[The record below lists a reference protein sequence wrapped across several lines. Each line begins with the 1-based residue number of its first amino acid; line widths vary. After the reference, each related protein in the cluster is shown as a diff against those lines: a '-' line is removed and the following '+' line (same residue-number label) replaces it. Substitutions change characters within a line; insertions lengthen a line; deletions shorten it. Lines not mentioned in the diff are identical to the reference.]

1 MTEPFESPRF
11 SRCGILRNGALAKF
25 PKNGYSRNKSKT
37 ALTIVT
43 LLPLFPLE
51 LVLLPGVPLPLH
63 IFEPRY
69 KEMIAECIEQKK
81 PFGVVRA
88 SSDGV
93 ADIGCTAEIMSV
105 TKKYDDGRM
114 DIITRGV
121 ERFEVVEVNEDRSF
135 LQAEISVVED
145 EPEKPPA
152 DMVTQAVR
160 LHAEIA
166 KLAGAE
172 PSGPDERAG
181 NLSFL
186 LAGSLPLDL
195 DFKQSLLSTLS
206 ETKRLEAVVGYLEA
220 ILPGLRRA
228 AKARWN

>member
-1 MTEPFESPRF
+1 MS
-11 SRCGILRNGALAKF
+11 S
-25 PKNGYSRNKSKT
+25 
-37 ALTIVT
+37 
-43 LLPLFPLE
+43 LLPIFPLE

-69 KEMIAECIEQKK
+69 KEMIAECLEQKK

-88 SSDGV
+88 SSNGV

-114 DIITRGV
+114 DILTRGV
-121 ERFEVVEVNEDRSF
+121 ERFEVIQVNEDRSF
-135 LQAEISVVED
+135 LQAEISVVQDEDED
-145 EPEKPPA
+145 EPGKPA
-152 DMVTQAVR
+152 TEIVTQAVR

-166 KLAGAE
+166 KLAGTE
-172 PSGPDERAG
+172 PSGPEEHGG

-206 ETKRLEAVVGYLEA
+206 EVKRLEAVVGYLEA
-220 ILPGLRRA
+220 VLPGLRRA
-228 AKARWN
+228 SKARWN

>member
-1 MTEPFESPRF
+1 MS
-11 SRCGILRNGALAKF
+11 
-25 PKNGYSRNKSKT
+25 
-37 ALTIVT
+37 

-69 KEMIAECIEQKK
+69 KEMIAECLEQKK
-81 PFGVVRA
+81 PFGIVRA
-88 SSDGV
+88 SEEGV
-93 ADIGCTAEIMSV
+93 AEIGCTAEIVSV

-114 DIITRGV
+114 DILTRGV
-121 ERFEVVEVNEDRSF
+121 ERFEVLEVNEERSF
-135 LQAEISVVED
+135 LQAEISLVHDDNEDGSGKPDAPLVE
-145 EPEKPPA
+145 
-152 DMVTQAVR
+152 QAVR

-166 KLAGAE
+166 KLAGADLS
-172 PSGPDERAG
+172 PADDSAS

-195 DFKQSLLSTLS
+195 DFKQNLLSTLS
-206 ETKRLEAVVGYLEA
+206 ETKRLEAVVGYLQA

>member
-1 MTEPFESPRF
+1 VS
-11 SRCGILRNGALAKF
+11 S
-25 PKNGYSRNKSKT
+25 
-37 ALTIVT
+37 
-43 LLPLFPLE
+43 LLPIFPLD
-51 LVLLPGVPLPLH
+51 LVLLPGSPLPLH

-69 KEMIAECIEQKK
+69 KEMIAECLEQKK

-93 ADIGCTAEIMSV
+93 AEIGCTAEIVSV

-114 DIITRGV
+114 DILTRGV
-121 ERFEVVEVNEDRSF
+121 ERFEVIELNQDRSF
-135 LQAEISVVED
+135 LQARVSVVDD
-145 EPEKPPA
+145 ERQKPA
-152 DMVTQAVR
+152 TDMVTQAVR
-160 LHAEIA
+160 LYGEIA
-166 KLAGAE
+166 KLAGTE

-186 LAGSLPLDL
+186 LAGSLPVDL

-206 ETKRLEAVVGYLEA
+206 EAKRLEAVVAYLEA
-220 ILPGLRRA
+220 ILPGVRRA

>member
-1 MTEPFESPRF
+1 VS
-11 SRCGILRNGALAKF
+11 S
-25 PKNGYSRNKSKT
+25 
-37 ALTIVT
+37 
-43 LLPLFPLE
+43 LLPIFPLE

-69 KEMIAECIEQKK
+69 KEMIAECLEQKK

-88 SSDGV
+88 SSEGV

-114 DIITRGV
+114 DILTRGV
-121 ERFEVVEVNEDRSF
+121 ERFEVIHVNDERAF
-135 LQAEISVVED
+135 LQAEISVVQD
-145 EPEKPPA
+145 EEEGDAESSKPA
-152 DMVTQAVR
+152 NEMVTQAVR

-172 PSGPDERAG
+172 PSGPHEQAS

-195 DFKQSLLSTLS
+195 DFKQSLLTTLS
-206 ETKRLEAVVGYLEA
+206 EAKRLEAVIGYLEA
-220 ILPGLRRA
+220 VLPGLRRA
-228 AKARWN
+228 SKARWN

>member
-1 MTEPFESPRF
+1 VS
-11 SRCGILRNGALAKF
+11 S
-25 PKNGYSRNKSKT
+25 
-37 ALTIVT
+37 
-43 LLPLFPLE
+43 LLPIFPLE

-69 KEMIAECIEQKK
+69 KEMIAECLEQKK

-114 DIITRGV
+114 DILTRGV
-121 ERFEVVEVNEDRSF
+121 DRFEVIQVNEDRSF
-135 LQAEISVVED
+135 LQAEISVVQDEDED
-145 EPEKPPA
+145 EPDKPA
-152 DMVTQAVR
+152 AQMVTQAVR

-166 KLAGAE
+166 KLAGEE
-172 PSGPDERAG
+172 PSGPDEHAG

-195 DFKQSLLSTLS
+195 DFKQNLLSTLS
-206 ETKRLEAVVGYLEA
+206 EAKRLEAVIGYLEA

-228 AKARWN
+228 SKARWN

>member
-1 MTEPFESPRF
+1 M
-11 SRCGILRNGALAKF
+11 
-25 PKNGYSRNKSKT
+25 
-37 ALTIVT
+37 
-43 LLPLFPLE
+43 LPIFPLE
-51 LVLLPGVPLPLH
+51 LVLFPGVPLPLH

-69 KEMIAECIEQKK
+69 KEMIAECIDLKK

-88 SSDGV
+88 SSEGV
-93 ADIGCTAEIMSV
+93 ADIGCTAEILEV
-105 TKKYDDGRM
+105 TKKYDDGRI
-114 DIITRGV
+114 DIVTRGV
-121 ERFEVVEVNEDRSF
+121 DRFEVLEVHEDRSF
-135 LQAEISVVED
+135 LQAEVTLIQD
-145 EPEKPPA
+145 EPDRPA
-152 DMVTQAVR
+152 QQMVERAVR

-172 PSGPDERAG
+172 VSGPEEGAS

-195 DFKQSLLSTLS
+195 DFKQQLLVTSS

-220 ILPGLRRA
+220 VLPGLRRA

>member
-1 MTEPFESPRF
+1 MS
-11 SRCGILRNGALAKF
+11 S
-25 PKNGYSRNKSKT
+25 
-37 ALTIVT
+37 
-43 LLPLFPLE
+43 LLPIFPLE

-69 KEMIAECIEQKK
+69 KEMIAECLEQKK

-114 DIITRGV
+114 DILTRGV
-121 ERFEVVEVNEDRSF
+121 ERFEVIQVNEDREF
-135 LQAEISVVED
+135 LQAEISVVQDED
-145 EPEKPPA
+145 EPEKPSSE
-152 DMVTQAVR
+152 MVAQAVR

-166 KLAGAE
+166 KLAGTE
-172 PSGPDERAG
+172 PSGPDEQAG
-181 NLSFL
+181 SLSFL

-195 DFKQSLLSTLS
+195 DFKQNLLSTLS
-206 ETKRLEAVVGYLEA
+206 EAKRLEAVVGYLEA

>member
-1 MTEPFESPRF
+1 MS
-11 SRCGILRNGALAKF
+11 S
-25 PKNGYSRNKSKT
+25 
-37 ALTIVT
+37 
-43 LLPLFPLE
+43 LLPIFPLE

-69 KEMIAECIEQKK
+69 KEMIAECLEQKK

-114 DIITRGV
+114 DILTRGV
-121 ERFEVVEVNEDRSF
+121 ERFEVIEVNEDRAF
-135 LQAEISVVED
+135 LQAEVTVVHDDD
-145 EPEKPPA
+145 EPGTPA
-152 DMVTQAVR
+152 AEMVTQAVR

-172 PSGPDERAG
+172 PSGPDEHAG

-206 ETKRLEAVVGYLEA
+206 EAKRLEAVVGYLEA
-220 ILPGLRRA
+220 VLPGLRRA

>member
-1 MTEPFESPRF
+1 MTS
-11 SRCGILRNGALAKF
+11 
-25 PKNGYSRNKSKT
+25 
-37 ALTIVT
+37 
-43 LLPLFPLE
+43 LLPIFPLE

-69 KEMIAECIEQKK
+69 KEMIAECLEQKK

-114 DIITRGV
+114 DILTRGV
-121 ERFEVVEVNEDRSF
+121 ERFEVIEVNEERSF
-135 LQAEISVVED
+135 LQAEISVVQDED
-145 EPEKPPA
+145 EPGKPAA

-172 PSGPDERAG
+172 PAGPGEHTG
-181 NLSFL
+181 SLSFL

-206 ETKRLEAVVGYLEA
+206 EAKRLEAVVGYLEA

>member
-1 MTEPFESPRF
+1 MNS
-11 SRCGILRNGALAKF
+11 
-25 PKNGYSRNKSKT
+25 
-37 ALTIVT
+37 
-43 LLPLFPLE
+43 LLPIFPLE

-63 IFEPRY
+63 IFESRY
-69 KEMIAECIEQKK
+69 KEMIAECLEQKK

-114 DIITRGV
+114 DILTRGV
-121 ERFEVVEVNEDRSF
+121 ERFEVIQVNEDRPF

-145 EPEKPPA
+145 EPGKPA
-152 DMVTQAVR
+152 AQMVTQAVR

-172 PSGPDERAG
+172 PSGPDDHAG

-195 DFKQSLLSTLS
+195 DFKQNLLSTLS
-206 ETKRLEAVVGYLEA
+206 EAKRLEAVVGYLEA

>member
-1 MTEPFESPRF
+1 LS
-11 SRCGILRNGALAKF
+11 S
-25 PKNGYSRNKSKT
+25 
-37 ALTIVT
+37 
-43 LLPLFPLE
+43 LLPIFPLE

-69 KEMIAECIEQKK
+69 KEMIAECLEQKK
-81 PFGVVRA
+81 PFGIVRA

-114 DIITRGV
+114 DILTRGV
-121 ERFEVVEVNEDRSF
+121 ERFEVIQVNEERAF
-135 LQAEISVVED
+135 LQAEISVVQDEDED
-145 EPEKPPA
+145 EPGKPLTEI
-152 DMVTQAVR
+152 VTQAVR

-172 PSGPDERAG
+172 LSGPDEHGG

-206 ETKRLEAVVGYLEA
+206 EAKRLEAVIGYLEA

-228 AKARWN
+228 SKARWN

>member
-1 MTEPFESPRF
+1 MRQVLSSPFSVNGDWVLLRTENWE
-11 SRCGILRNGALAKF
+11 LRTSWWRK
-25 PKNGYSRNKSKT
+25 
-37 ALTIVT
+37 IVCIGGPVSS
-43 LLPLFPLE
+43 LLPIFPLE

-69 KEMIAECIEQKK
+69 KEMIAECLEQKK

-114 DIITRGV
+114 DILTRGV
-121 ERFEVVEVNEDRSF
+121 ERFEVIQVNEDREF

-145 EPEKPPA
+145 EPGKPA
-152 DMVTQAVR
+152 AEMVTQAVR

-172 PSGPDERAG
+172 LSGPDEHAG

-195 DFKQSLLSTLS
+195 DFKQNLLSTLS
-206 ETKRLEAVVGYLEA
+206 EAKRLEAVVGYLEA

>member
-1 MTEPFESPRF
+1 MNS
-11 SRCGILRNGALAKF
+11 
-25 PKNGYSRNKSKT
+25 
-37 ALTIVT
+37 
-43 LLPLFPLE
+43 LLPIFPLD

-69 KEMIAECIEQKK
+69 REMIAECLERKK

-88 SSDGV
+88 SSGGV

-114 DIITRGV
+114 DILTRGV
-121 ERFEVVEVNEDRSF
+121 ERFEVIHVNNDRSF
-135 LQAEISVVED
+135 LQAEISVMQDED
-145 EPEKPPA
+145 EGEPAKPTA
-152 DMVTQAVR
+152 QLATQAVR

-166 KLAGAE
+166 KLAGTE
-172 PSGPDERAG
+172 PSGPDEHAG

-195 DFKQSLLSTLS
+195 DFKQNLLSTLS
-206 ETKRLEAVVGYLEA
+206 EAKRLEAVIGYLEA
-220 ILPGLRRA
+220 VLPGLRRA
-228 AKARWN
+228 AKAQWN

>member
-1 MTEPFESPRF
+1 MS
-11 SRCGILRNGALAKF
+11 S
-25 PKNGYSRNKSKT
+25 
-37 ALTIVT
+37 

-51 LVLLPGVPLPLH
+51 LVLFPGVPLPLH

-69 KEMIAECIEQKK
+69 KEMIAECLELKK

-88 SSDGV
+88 SSEGV
-93 ADIGCTAEIMSV
+93 ADIGCTAEILEV

-114 DIITRGV
+114 DILTRGV
-121 ERFEVVEVNEDRSF
+121 DRFEVLEVNEDRPF
-135 LQAEISVVED
+135 LQAEITLIQD
-145 EPEKPPA
+145 EPGRPA
-152 DMVTQAVR
+152 RQMVEQAVR

-166 KLAGAE
+166 KLAGSE
-172 PSGPDERAG
+172 VSGPEEGAS

-195 DFKQSLLSTLS
+195 DFKQKLLVTSS
-206 ETKRLEAVVGYLEA
+206 EAKRLEAVVGYLQA
-220 ILPGLRRA
+220 VLPGLRRA

>member
-1 MTEPFESPRF
+1 VS
-11 SRCGILRNGALAKF
+11 S
-25 PKNGYSRNKSKT
+25 
-37 ALTIVT
+37 
-43 LLPLFPLE
+43 LLPIFPLE

-69 KEMIAECIEQKK
+69 KEMIAECLEQKK

-114 DIITRGV
+114 DILTRGV
-121 ERFEVVEVNEDRSF
+121 ERFKVIEVNEDRSF
-135 LQAEISVVED
+135 LQAEISVVQDEDED
-145 EPEKPPA
+145 EPGKPA
-152 DMVTQAVR
+152 AEMVTQAVR

-172 PSGPDERAG
+172 PSGPDEHAS

-206 ETKRLEAVVGYLEA
+206 EAKRLEAVVGYLDA

-228 AKARWN
+228 SKARWN

>member
-1 MTEPFESPRF
+1 MS
-11 SRCGILRNGALAKF
+11 S
-25 PKNGYSRNKSKT
+25 
-37 ALTIVT
+37 
-43 LLPLFPLE
+43 LLPIFPLE

-69 KEMIAECIEQKK
+69 KEMIAECLEQKK
-81 PFGVVRA
+81 PFGIVRA

-93 ADIGCTAEIMSV
+93 AGIGCTAEIMSI

-114 DIITRGV
+114 DILTRGA
-121 ERFEVVEVNEDRSF
+121 ERFEVIQVNHERSF
-135 LQAEISVVED
+135 LRAEISVVED
-145 EPEKPPA
+145 ESDKPSTE
-152 DMVTQAVR
+152 MVTMAVR

-166 KLAGAE
+166 KLAGEE
-172 PSGPDERAG
+172 PSGPEDGAG

-195 DFKQSLLSTLS
+195 DFKQSLLATLS
-206 ETKRLEAVVGYLEA
+206 EAKRLAAVVKYLEAV
-220 ILPGLRRA
+220 LPGLRRA

>member
-1 MTEPFESPRF
+1 VS
-11 SRCGILRNGALAKF
+11 SL
-25 PKNGYSRNKSKT
+25 
-37 ALTIVT
+37 V
-43 LLPLFPLE
+43 PLFPLE
-51 LVLLPGVPLPLH
+51 LVLLPGVTLPLH

-69 KEMIAECIEQKK
+69 KEMIAECLEQQK

-88 SSDGV
+88 SPEGV

-114 DIITRGV
+114 DIMARGL
-121 ERFEVVEVNEDRSF
+121 ERFEVIQVNEDREF
-135 LQAEISVVED
+135 LQAEIAVVED
-145 EPEKPPA
+145 GPEKPPTE
-152 DMVTQAVR
+152 MVTQAVR
-160 LHAEIA
+160 LHAEIV
-166 KLAGAE
+166 KLAGTE
-172 PSGPDERAG
+172 PSGPDDHAS

-195 DFKQSLLSTLS
+195 DFKQNLLSTLS
-206 ETKRLEAVVGYLEA
+206 EAKRLEAVVGYLEA

>member
-1 MTEPFESPRF
+1 MS
-11 SRCGILRNGALAKF
+11 S
-25 PKNGYSRNKSKT
+25 
-37 ALTIVT
+37 
-43 LLPLFPLE
+43 LLPIFPLE

-69 KEMIAECIEQKK
+69 KEMIAECLEQNK

-114 DIITRGV
+114 DILTRGV
-121 ERFEVVEVNEDRSF
+121 ERFEVIRVNEDREF
-135 LQAEISVVED
+135 LQAEIAVVQDED
-145 EPEKPPA
+145 EPGKPA
-152 DMVTQAVR
+152 AQMVTQAVR

-166 KLAGAE
+166 RLAGAE
-172 PSGPDERAG
+172 PSGPDEHAD

-206 ETKRLEAVVGYLEA
+206 EAKRLEAVVGYLEA

>member
-1 MTEPFESPRF
+1 MS
-11 SRCGILRNGALAKF
+11 S
-25 PKNGYSRNKSKT
+25 
-37 ALTIVT
+37 
-43 LLPLFPLE
+43 LLPIFPLE

-69 KEMIAECIEQKK
+69 QEMVAECLEQKK

-93 ADIGCTAEIMSV
+93 AEIGCTAEIMSV

-114 DIITRGV
+114 DILTRGV
-121 ERFEVVEVNEDRSF
+121 KRFEVIHVNDDRAF
-135 LQAEISVVED
+135 LQAEITLVED
-145 EPEKPPA
+145 EPEKPA
-152 DMVTQAVR
+152 AATVTQAVR

-166 KLAGAE
+166 KLAGTD
-172 PSGPDERAG
+172 PSGPDEHAG
-181 NLSFL
+181 SLSFL

-195 DFKQSLLSTLS
+195 DFKQNLLSTLS
-206 ETKRLEAVVGYLEA
+206 EAKRLEAVVGYLQA

-228 AKARWN
+228 SKARWN

>member
-1 MTEPFESPRF
+1 MS
-11 SRCGILRNGALAKF
+11 S
-25 PKNGYSRNKSKT
+25 
-37 ALTIVT
+37 
-43 LLPLFPLE
+43 LLPIFPLE

-69 KEMIAECIEQKK
+69 KEMIAECLEQKK

-88 SSDGV
+88 SSEGV
-93 ADIGCTAEIMSV
+93 AEIGCTAEIMSV

-114 DIITRGV
+114 DILTRGV
-121 ERFEVVEVNEDRSF
+121 ERFEVIQVNDDRTF
-135 LQAEISVVED
+135 LQAEITLLED
-145 EPEKPPA
+145 EPGKPA
-152 DMVTQAVR
+152 AATVTQAVR

-166 KLAGAE
+166 KLAGTD
-172 PSGPDERAG
+172 PSGPDEFAA

-195 DFKQSLLSTLS
+195 DFKQNLLSTLS
-206 ETKRLEAVVGYLEA
+206 EAKRLDAVVGYLQA

-228 AKARWN
+228 SKARWN

>member
-1 MTEPFESPRF
+1 MSSLMP
-11 SRCGILRNGALAKF
+11 I
-25 PKNGYSRNKSKT
+25 
-37 ALTIVT
+37 
-43 LLPLFPLE
+43 FPLE

-69 KEMIAECIEQKK
+69 KEMIAECLEQKK
-81 PFGVVRA
+81 PFGIVRA

-114 DIITRGV
+114 DILTRGV
-121 ERFEVVEVNEDRSF
+121 ERFEVIQVNEERSF
-135 LQAEISVVED
+135 LQAEISLLQDED
-145 EPEKPPA
+145 EEENDQGKPA
-152 DMVTQAVR
+152 TEMVTQAVR

-166 KLAGAE
+166 KLAGTE
-172 PSGPDERAG
+172 PSGPDEQAA

-206 ETKRLEAVVGYLEA
+206 EAKRLEAVIGYLEA

>member
-1 MTEPFESPRF
+1 MS
-11 SRCGILRNGALAKF
+11 S
-25 PKNGYSRNKSKT
+25 
-37 ALTIVT
+37 
-43 LLPLFPLE
+43 LLPIFPLE

-69 KEMIAECIEQKK
+69 KEMIAECLEKKK

-88 SSDGV
+88 SSEGV

-114 DIITRGV
+114 DILTRGV
-121 ERFEVVEVNEDRSF
+121 ERFEVIEVNDERSF
-135 LQAEISVVED
+135 LQAEISLVQDEDED
-145 EPEKPPA
+145 EPGKPA
-152 DMVTQAVR
+152 TEMVTQAVR

-172 PSGPDERAG
+172 PTGPDEHAG

-195 DFKQSLLSTLS
+195 DFKQNLLSTLS
-206 ETKRLEAVVGYLEA
+206 EAKRLEAVIGYLEA

>member
-1 MTEPFESPRF
+1 MTS
-11 SRCGILRNGALAKF
+11 
-25 PKNGYSRNKSKT
+25 
-37 ALTIVT
+37 
-43 LLPLFPLE
+43 LLPIFPLE

-69 KEMIAECIEQKK
+69 KEMIAECLEQKK

-93 ADIGCTAEIMSV
+93 AEIGCTAEIMSV

-114 DIITRGV
+114 DILTRGV
-121 ERFEVVEVNEDRSF
+121 ERFEVIDVNEDRSF
-135 LQAEISVVED
+135 LQAEIAVVQDED
-145 EPEKPPA
+145 ESSKPA
-152 DMVTQAVR
+152 TEMVTQAVR
-160 LHAEIA
+160 LHAEITR
-166 KLAGAE
+166 LAGAE
-172 PSGPDERAG
+172 PSGPNEHAA

-206 ETKRLEAVVGYLEA
+206 EAKRLEAVVGYLEA

>member
-1 MTEPFESPRF
+1 LS
-11 SRCGILRNGALAKF
+11 
-25 PKNGYSRNKSKT
+25 
-37 ALTIVT
+37 

-69 KEMIAECIEQKK
+69 KEMIAECLEQKK
-81 PFGVVRA
+81 PFGIVRA
-88 SSDGV
+88 SEEGV
-93 ADIGCTAEIMSV
+93 AEIGCTAEIVSI

-114 DIITRGV
+114 DILARGV
-121 ERFEVVEVNEDRSF
+121 ERFEVLEVNEERSF
-135 LQAEISVVED
+135 LQAEISLVHDDNEDGPGKPDAPLVE
-145 EPEKPPA
+145 
-152 DMVTQAVR
+152 QAVR

-166 KLAGAE
+166 KLAGADLS
-172 PSGPDERAG
+172 PADDSAS

-195 DFKQSLLSTLS
+195 DFKQNLLSTLS
-206 ETKRLEAVVGYLEA
+206 ETKRLEAVVGYLQA

>member
-1 MTEPFESPRF
+1 VHS
-11 SRCGILRNGALAKF
+11 
-25 PKNGYSRNKSKT
+25 
-37 ALTIVT
+37 
-43 LLPLFPLE
+43 LLPIFPLE

-69 KEMIAECIEQKK
+69 KEMIAECLEQKK

-114 DIITRGV
+114 DILTRGV
-121 ERFEVVEVNEDRSF
+121 ERFEVIEVNEDRSF
-135 LQAEISVVED
+135 LQAEIAMVHDED
-145 EPEKPPA
+145 EDEDEERDEGEPHKPTA
-152 DMVTQAVR
+152 EMVTQAVR

-172 PSGPDERAG
+172 PSGPDEHAG

-195 DFKQSLLSTLS
+195 DFKQSLLATLS
-206 ETKRLEAVVGYLEA
+206 EAKRLEAIVGYLEA

-228 AKARWN
+228 SNARWN

>member
-1 MTEPFESPRF
+1 VS
-11 SRCGILRNGALAKF
+11 S
-25 PKNGYSRNKSKT
+25 
-37 ALTIVT
+37 
-43 LLPLFPLE
+43 LLPIFPLE

-69 KEMIAECIEQKK
+69 KEMIAECLEQKK

-114 DIITRGV
+114 DILTRGV
-121 ERFEVVEVNEDRSF
+121 ERFEVIQVNEDREF
-135 LQAEISVVED
+135 LQAEISLVQDED
-145 EPEKPPA
+145 EPGKPA
-152 DMVTQAVR
+152 AETVTQAVR
-160 LHAEIA
+160 LHAEIT

-172 PSGPDERAG
+172 PSGPDEHAG

-206 ETKRLEAVVGYLEA
+206 EAKRLEAVVGYLEA

>member
-1 MTEPFESPRF
+1 
-11 SRCGILRNGALAKF
+11 
-25 PKNGYSRNKSKT
+25 
-37 ALTIVT
+37 
-43 LLPLFPLE
+43 LPIFPLE

-69 KEMIAECIEQKK
+69 KEMIAECLEQKK
-81 PFGVVRA
+81 LFGVVRA

-114 DIITRGV
+114 DIMTRGV
-121 ERFEVVEVNEDRSF
+121 ERFEVIQVNEERSF
-135 LQAEISVVED
+135 LRAEISLLQDED
-145 EPEKPPA
+145 EDEDEEDQPGKPA
-152 DMVTQAVR
+152 TEMVTQAVR

-166 KLAGAE
+166 KLAGTE
-172 PSGPDERAG
+172 PSGPDEQAA

-206 ETKRLEAVVGYLEA
+206 EAKRLEAVVGYLEA